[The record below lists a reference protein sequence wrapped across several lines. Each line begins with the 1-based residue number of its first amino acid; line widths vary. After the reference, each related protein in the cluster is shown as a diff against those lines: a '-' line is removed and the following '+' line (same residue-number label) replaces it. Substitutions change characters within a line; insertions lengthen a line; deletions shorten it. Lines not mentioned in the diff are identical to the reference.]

1 MADDRNMWGHFM
13 MKITP
18 STKPATATPYAANVS
33 VDAHNRIAPSAF
45 DKIIDVASEPKTR
58 SITFDDGKTL
68 AISEIDRLIPCFTPG
83 TAIATPKGEVP
94 VETLNAGDRVITRD
108 NGIQTIT
115 WAGAR
120 RLIHRHL
127 KGRPE
132 LRPIRIKAGALGD
145 NQPERDM
152 LVSPTHRMLISS
164 ELAQVYFDQSEVLV
178 AAKHM
183 LAIDGVEIDK
193 APYITYIHFMC
204 ANHEIVLSDGI
215 WSESYQPSDFSLK
228 GLDEDQRQEIFTLFP
243 ELKTDHG
250 VRDYNAARRTLKKHE
265 ADILLKQR

>member
-1 MADDRNMWGHFM
+1 
-13 MKITP
+13 MKAFS
-18 STKPATATPYAANVS
+18 STKPAHPAPAPSYTGQVR
-33 VDAHNRIAPSAF
+33 VDTRNRIAPNTF
-45 DKIIDVASEPKTR
+45 DKILEIASAPETR

-68 AISEIDRLIPCFTPG
+68 AVSQIDRLIPCFTPG

-94 VETLNAGDRVITRD
+94 VESLKAGDRVITRD

-120 RLIHRHL
+120 RLVHRHL
-127 KGRPE
+127 QGRPE
-132 LRPIRIKAGALGD
+132 LRPIRIKAGALGN

-152 LVSPTHRMLISS
+152 LVSPTHRLLIAS

-178 AAKHM
+178 SAKHM
-183 LAIDGVEIDK
+183 LAMNGVEIDK

-204 ANHEIVLSDGI
+204 ANHEIVLSDGV
-215 WSESYQPSDFSLK
+215 WSESYQPGDFSLK

-243 ELKTDHG
+243 ELETDHG

-265 ADILLKQR
+265 AEILLKQR